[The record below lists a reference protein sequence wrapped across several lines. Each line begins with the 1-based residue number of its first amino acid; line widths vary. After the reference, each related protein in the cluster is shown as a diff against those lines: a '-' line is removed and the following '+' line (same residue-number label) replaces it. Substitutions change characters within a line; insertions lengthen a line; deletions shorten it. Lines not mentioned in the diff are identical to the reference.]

1 YTSVLG
7 SAALDEA
14 VEVKGYVSAVCTQGI
29 VLTDKTGS
37 ILVYKAS
44 GHAVGDELTVSGT
57 ISEYNKGFQIDNGK
71 ATIEKTGT

>member
-1 YTSVLG
+1 MTDPEQGYTSVLG

-37 ILVYKAS
+37 
-44 GHAVGDELTVSGT
+44 
-57 ISEYNKGFQIDNGK
+57 
-71 ATIEKTGT
+71 